1 MTGRGDRQQ
10 GEEQTTGAT
19 PPDLKLNL
27 GKERRSDKQ
36 TGKQNA
42 AEAGQA
48 GERNPDAVAAGHGN
62 QVQDNET
69 RIDNSPIPSKQ
80 DDLRAGAQPDGPDS
94 ISERRLGNEDIEQ
107 ASESRNE
114 SGIE

>member
-10 GEEQTTGAT
+10 GEEQITGAT
-19 PPDLKLNL
+19 PPDLKLNP

-42 AEAGQA
+42 ADAGQA

-62 QVQDNET
+62 QIQDNET
-69 RIDNSPIPSKQ
+69 STDNSPIPSTQ
-80 DDLRAGAQPDGPDS
+80 DDLMGGAQPDGPDS
-94 ISERRLGNEDIEQ
+94 ISERRRGNEDIEQ
-107 ASESRNE
+107 ALETRNE